1 MKNVTITLDEQT
13 AAWARVYAAQHG
25 KSVSRLVGEML
36 QERMQERRA
45 YDEAIQRYLGK
56 QPVRL
61 KSGNAGYPKREELYD
76 R

>member
-1 MKNVTITLDEQT
+1 
-13 AAWARVYAAQHG
+13 
-25 KSVSRLVGEML
+25 ML

-45 YDEAIQRYLGK
+45 YDEAMQYYLGK

-61 KSGNAGYPKREELYD
+61 KSGNAGYPTREELYD